1 MTPLTR
7 RSFLTAAGSL
17 AAGAAFGCGR
27 DSYFGPGAS
36 SRFEFVVDPEAGP
49 MINAFAGDL
58 YAKLRSEKG
67 NVFFSPYSI
76 STALGMTATGAKGE
90 TLSQMQKVLHL
101 PADAG
106 QVDSRFAGLMAALS
120 GKDRGYQLT
129 TANAIWAQRGFP
141 WRESFKERV
150 ARYGAGLQDTD
161 FATKPDAERLAVNAW
176 VEKQTRDKIK
186 DLFQPGTID
195 SHTRMVLANAIYF
208 KGDWA
213 EQFDKRATKPAPFT
227 SSDGTKK
234 DASLMYRKGTFSLFQ
249 TDDLQ
254 VLSLP
259 YKGKDLSMIVALP
272 SKPNGLPA
280 LEEKLNAE
288 AMKTWIAGLRPTSDL
303 QVYLPKFKVET
314 EYTLNKALVGMG
326 MKDAFS
332 ESAADFGNMYSG
344 DERLH
349 ISLVVHKAY
358 VEVNEEGTEAAA
370 ATGVAMRVTSAI
382 VEKPKIFRADH
393 PFIFA
398 IRHNA
403 TGAILFLGRV
413 ERP

>member
-1 MTPLTR
+1 
-7 RSFLTAAGSL
+7 
-17 AAGAAFGCGR
+17 
-27 DSYFGPGAS
+27 
-36 SRFEFVVDPEAGP
+36 

-58 YAKLRSEKG
+58 YARLRAEKG

-76 STALGMTATGAKGE
+76 STALAMTSTGAKGE

-141 WRESFKERV
+141 WRDSFKERV
-150 ARYGAGLQDTD
+150 AKYGAGLRDAD

-176 VEKQTRDKIK
+176 VEKETRDKIK
-186 DLFQPGTID
+186 ELLKPGTVD
-195 SHTRMVLANAIYF
+195 SDTRMVLANAIYF

-213 EQFDKRATKPAPFT
+213 EQFDKRMTKPAPFT
-227 SSDGTKK
+227 STDGTKK
-234 DASLMYRKGTFSLFQ
+234 DSSLMYRKGTFPLYQ
-249 TDDLQ
+249 TDGLQ

-272 SKPNGLPA
+272 AKADGLPA
-280 LEEKLNAE
+280 VESTMTDKVVA
-288 AMKTWIAGLRPTSDL
+288 KWVAGMAPTSDV
-303 QVYLPKFKVET
+303 QVYLPKFKAET
-314 EYTLNKALVGMG
+314 EYSLGKTLIEMG
-326 MKDAFS
+326 MSDAFGGK
-332 ESAADFGNMYSG
+332 ADFGNMYSG
-344 DERLH
+344 NDRLC
-349 ISLVVHKAY
+349 ISLVVHKAF

-370 ATGVAMRVTSAI
+370 ATGVVMKRLAAPVNP
-382 VEKPKIFRADH
+382 KPIIFRADH
-393 PFIFA
+393 PFVFA
-398 IRHNA
+398 IYHNA